1 MAKEVAT
8 ELMKKV
14 AKQTMDMKKMNK
26 VFSDAEIK
34 EITTKKDDPDSEND
48 LEKIKDKKERR
59 LKYRKIKRLVKDMEI
74 GNQSRVIV
82 FPSIGEGGWYKV
94 IDFSAIYYKYRL
106 ADRMGRGCKLMNDKD
121 NFAKAFYVASFQDM
135 KSFIEK
141 FKKIE
146 GTEPE
151 LTEDGIY
158 IFKLKKPLS
167 DDEVGQLR
175 RAEETRREKTH
186 NVLKPKRMDPATF
199 QAILMLVRQVFPRVK
214 KLEKQDYRVVGE
226 NLARDLTEIMMIYFC
241 YADGAIDKKTA
252 GSRLIAAV
260 NKIMA
265 EVAILAELRV
275 WEWEVGVSIG
285 ENANNLKGIA
295 VKEFLREKYNE

>member
-1 MAKEVAT
+1 MTKEPAT

-14 AKQTMDMKKMNK
+14 AKQTMNMKKMK
-26 VFSDAEIK
+26 KTFSDEEIK
-34 EITTKKDDPDSEND
+34 EITSRGSDSDSEND
-48 LEKIKDKKERR
+48 LEKNRDKKERR
-59 LKYRKIKRLVKDMEI
+59 LKYRKIKRLVKEMEV

-82 FPSIGEGGWYKV
+82 FPSIGEGGWYKT
-94 IDFSAIYYKYRL
+94 IDFSALYYKYRL

-121 NFAKAFYVASFQDM
+121 NFAKAFYVASFQDIQ
-135 KSFIEK
+135 SFAEK
-141 FKKIE
+141 FKNIE

-151 LTEDGIY
+151 ITEDGVY

-186 NVLKPKRMDPATF
+186 NVLKPNRMDPATF

-226 NLARDLTEIMMIYFC
+226 NLARDLAEILMVYFC
-241 YADGAIDKKTA
+241 YADGAVDKKTA
-252 GSRLIAAV
+252 GGRLIAAV

-265 EVAILAELRV
+265 EVTILAELRV
-275 WEWEVGVSIG
+275 WEWEIGVSIG
-285 ENANNLKGIA
+285 ENANNLKQ
-295 VKEFLREKYNE
+295 VVLKEFLKGD